1 MLTIFKID
9 VNIEHVESKKRQTAM
24 ANVRSKRE
32 ISKNKKISKKS
43 LTIPKGNVKIKTT
56 VRNKK
61 ANKIK

>member
-1 MLTIFKID
+1 MLTIFQID

-24 ANVRSKRE
+24 ANVCSKRE
-32 ISKNKKISKKS
+32 ILENKKISKKS

-61 ANKIK
+61 QQD